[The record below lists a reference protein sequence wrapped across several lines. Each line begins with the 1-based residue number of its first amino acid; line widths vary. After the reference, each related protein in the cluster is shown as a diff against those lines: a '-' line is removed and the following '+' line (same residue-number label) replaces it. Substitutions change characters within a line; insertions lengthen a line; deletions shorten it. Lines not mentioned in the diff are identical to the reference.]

1 MPPRLSPIRRF
12 LLWWM
17 RHPNSPHVSANFAVE
32 FTGARAYLERINGEE
47 GPRVSVNHLFA
58 AAVGRTFIEFPGAN
72 ARVLGN
78 TIRRERHVGVA
89 APVNL
94 LDTATGAT
102 RELSMMVLPKVDQL
116 SLRDIAARSRTIVA
130 SEREG
135 KVQNP
140 LTRIMMAAATY
151 APQRVL
157 DRSFDATWSLLSNP
171 LMGPITARALPVT
184 VAISNPGSA
193 FAEIEGLRFRGAAIN
208 LPGPGWCVGSLFGL
222 TPVQDEVVV
231 VNGAPAVRPVLPVM
245 FVFDHRL
252 IDGVMAG
259 KVMKRLSGILQ
270 DPEAAFGPHG
280 RRAGA

>member
-1 MPPRLSPIRRF
+1 MQ
-12 LLWWM
+12 
-17 RHPNSPHVSANFAVE
+17 HPNSPYVSTNFAVE
-32 FTGARAYLERINGEE
+32 FTGSRAYLDRLNSAE

-58 AAVGRTFIEFPGAN
+58 AAVGRAFVEFPGAN
-72 ARVLGN
+72 ARVLGK
-78 TIRRERHVGVA
+78 TIRREKHVGIA
-89 APVNL
+89 APVSL
-94 LDTATGAT
+94 LGTDTAAG

-116 SLRDIAARSRTIVA
+116 SLRDIAERSRRIVS

-135 KVQNP
+135 RVQNP
-140 LTRIMMAAATY
+140 FTRIMMAAATY
-151 APQRVL
+151 APASAL
-157 DRSFDATWSLLSNP
+157 ERSFDWTWSLISNP

-193 FAEIEGLRFRGAAIN
+193 FADIEGLRFRGAAIN

-252 IDGVMAG
+252 FDGVMAG
-259 KVMKRLSGILQ
+259 KVMARISGILQ
-270 DPEAAFGPHG
+270 NPEPVFGADG
-280 RRAGA
+280 RRSGP